1 MTVAASHRRNAEV
14 YTACAALV
22 RDVDEVARSLEG
34 AGDSRLAQ
42 WVRRS
47 ALTLALLVAEGDR
60 RRAAVEVERVLRD
73 LDVCARRVLPIAPA
87 LRGLDRAE
95 KLQLLLVGPGVATR

>member
-1 MTVAASHRRNAEV
+1 VATVHRRNAEV
-14 YTACAALV
+14 YANCAALV
-22 RDVDEVARSLEG
+22 REVDEVARSLEG
-34 AGDSRLAQ
+34 NGDPRLAQ

-60 RRAAVEVERVLRD
+60 RRAVVEVERVMRD
-73 LDVCARRVLPIAPA
+73 LDVCSRRVLPVAPA

-95 KLQLLLVGPGVATR
+95 KLQQLLAGPQPLRTG